1 MSAALFE
8 RVARSL
14 VARWRCLH
22 ATGEEGAVTLE
33 VIIATPL
40 LILFLLVVVALGQ
53 VVTTDIALD
62 GATAAA
68 ARAASIATTP
78 QAASAAA
85 QASVI
90 SAGGLGCASVHVATN
105 TSDFV
110 AGGSVDVTLTCSM
123 DLSTFSGL
131 GLPVTTTLS
140 SSSSQP
146 LDAYRSYG
154 G

>member
-1 MSAALFE
+1 M
-8 RVARSL
+8 
-14 VARWRCLH
+14 
-22 ATGEEGAVTLE
+22 TIE
-33 VIIATPL
+33 VILATPL

-78 QAASAAA
+78 TGASDAA
-85 QASVI
+85 QQSVTSAS
-90 SAGGLGCASVHVATN
+90 GLGCASLHVTTD

-110 AGGSVDVTLTCSM
+110 AGGSVDVTLTCSI
-123 DLSTFSGL
+123 DLSAFGGL
-131 GLPVTTTLS
+131 HLPATETLS
-140 SSSSQP
+140 ASSSEP
-146 LDAYRSYG
+146 LDVYRSYG